1 MINYTEPM
9 NLVWRRPAALSV
21 DQSRCILGKVQLV
34 GTNTARNSVLTTDF
48 IHPTKGS
55 KYNDEEPVNDKL
67 HGAHEFST
75 AAACYF
81 VDRSM
86 QVYMG

>member
-1 MINYTEPM
+1 MINYMELIK
-9 NLVWRRPAALSV
+9 LVRRQPAALLV
-21 DQSRCILGKVQLV
+21 DQCRCTLGKVQLV

-67 HGAHEFST
+67 HGAHKFSM
-75 AAACYF
+75 AAASCF